1 MVLALQVPEEL
12 VQTVLTTIL
21 KETKAS
27 PEALGVVLN
36 MEAAEEAP
44 EAETA
49 PMTLV
54 AEALAVDKQVL

>member
-36 MEAAEEAP
+36 MEAAEAAP